1 MSYGAWLGMLGMGIV
16 GVAVAG
22 IAVLAAFFVAYG
34 GAGTLAVYV
43 VFAGLTVVPAILLW
57 LPGNRYLRAGAV
69 GLAAAFLSASV
80 LVLWSPWATL
90 SEGEVERAKSE
101 ALASGNPAF
110 YLGDEVNG
118 YPLNDYYLGPDQAN
132 FFYGE
137 CHDDPST
144 AGDPD
149 PPPCIWDVE
158 VYTWWTAV
166 TIGGDA
172 IAGCVRQAPVAGV
185 PTAHLHDQVLGSNE
199 VVIFTGKSQVTIAVE
214 AESSVEEQLEIAR
227 KVRRV
232 GDAEPATS
240 LASPRPNILAYFK
253 YHCAPGP

>member
-1 MSYGAWLGMLGMGIV
+1 M
-16 GVAVAG
+16 
-22 IAVLAAFFVAYG
+22 
-34 GAGTLAVYV
+34 
-43 VFAGLTVVPAILLW
+43 
-57 LPGNRYLRAGAV
+57 

-185 PTAHLHDQVLGSNE
+185 PTAHLHDLPPDPHRLPQGPPRRRHPMRAPVNAGA
-199 VVIFTGKSQVTIAVE
+199 SQVSGRSIGG
-214 AESSVEEQLEIAR
+214 
-227 KVRRV
+227 RRRYRR
-232 GDAEPATS
+232 G
-240 LASPRPNILAYFK
+240 
-253 YHCAPGP
+253 